1 MEATKIKL
9 SIKDILNKEF
19 KVSMRGYNQEEV
31 DQYLD
36 TIIKDYESFQN
47 QIVALQQENAKYK
60 KLLEDQKNTA
70 TPPPSP
76 FTNTNTDVLKRL
88 SNLEKHVF
96 GSKLFE

>member
-1 MEATKIKL
+1 MESIKIKL

-47 QIVALQQENAKYK
+47 QIVALQQENAKFK
-60 KLLEDQKNTA
+60 KLLEDQNQKSTV
-70 TPPPSP
+70 SP
-76 FTNTNTDVLKRL
+76 FNNTNTDILKRL
-88 SNLEKHVF
+88 SNLEKQVF